1 MTGKKWIVPCIV
13 LVTLALLAV
22 ATAQAG
28 PLGQQSEPQ
37 SDVEAQASLG
47 TGFTYQGQLKLGGE
61 SVTDECSMVFSPD
74 FYR

>member
-28 PLGQQSEPQ
+28 PPGQPPEPQ
-37 SDVEAQASLG
+37 GDVEAQASLG
-47 TGFTYQGQLKLGGE
+47 TATN
-61 SVTDECSMVFSPD
+61 
-74 FYR
+74 